1 MENSTSFLT
10 TFDFIVFFGSL
21 LGVMLLG
28 LWAGR
33 NESTSQDFFLAGRNV
48 RWWGVA
54 GSIFGSNI
62 SANHMVGMMGVG
74 FSLGFAES
82 HFEITAIAGLLLMCY
97 CFLPVYRKLNIYTLS
112 DYLSRRYDD
121 KSRIAYSVIMI
132 LIITMVMMLPAFYI
146 GSRSVNFLLVDQA
159 HINDVLQSAGGG
171 VPKAIEIN
179 KTYYVIGVLIMALV
193 TGVYT
198 IVGGLKAVI
207 ITDVL
212 QSVLMLIGALIVA
225 WFTFGAIGGWDEMR
239 ALDREGKDL
248 VHLYLPS
255 DHPQRPWTGM
265 LSGLMILHF
274 YYWGANQFIVQRAL
288 AAKSDKEARIGII
301 TAGFVKLLIPFISIG
316 TGIAAY
322 YVFSEKLP
330 GVSIDGDTAFPLLLR
345 EVVAPAGVAGLVG
358 LVAAGLI
365 GAILSSVDSM
375 MNSAATLITFDIY
388 KRYINPE
395 ASEKQLIKIGR
406 LLIGFMVTG
415 CAFLTIAV
423 FDPNTKQL
431 FFTYVASHQSK
442 LVGGVVV
449 AFAVGMLWKGATA
462 AGGFASIVTG
472 VIVSYAVVPV
482 YKGSLP
488 FGITL
493 PDSITLG
500 KIEFFS
506 SKFGAELNFFHGV
519 FVAAICA
526 VIANVVVS
534 KMTQV
539 DSEKSKL
546 TFVGLNI
553 FTESSLRS
561 LIVKILL
568 SLVVY
573 AILGLTMWKEI
584 LSPAIAAIIGSLW
597 TWSMFV
603 SASLKDNRQGEGS
616 SLIKDDRIWGGL
628 LAACAVFM
636 LFYFK

>member
-1 MENSTSFLT
+1 MENSGSFLT
-10 TFDFIVFFGSL
+10 TLDFVVFFGSL

-33 NESTSQDFFLAGRNV
+33 RESSTEEFFLAGRSV

-74 FSLGFAES
+74 FTLGFAES

-121 KSRIAYSVIMI
+121 KSRVAYSVIMI
-132 LIITMVMMLPAFYI
+132 LIITRVMMLPAFYI
-146 GSRSVNFLLVDQA
+146 GSRSVNFLLVDQV
-159 HINDVLQSAGGG
+159 HINDVLQSAGGESA
-171 VPKAIEIN
+171 KTIQIN
-179 KTYYVIGVLIMALV
+179 KTYYIIGVLIMALV

-207 ITDVL
+207 VTDVL
-212 QSVLMLIGALIVA
+212 QSVLMLLGALIVA
-225 WFTFGAIGGWDEMR
+225 WFTFGEIGGWDQMR

-248 VHLYLPS
+248 MHLYLPS
-255 DHPQRPWTGM
+255 DHPQRPWSGM

-288 AAKSDKEARIGII
+288 AAKSDKEARVGII

-322 YVFSEKLP
+322 YVFSKKLP
-330 GVSIDGDTAFPLLLR
+330 GVAIDGDTAFPLLLR
-345 EVVAPAGVAGLVG
+345 EVVAPAGIAGLVG

-395 ASEKQLIKIGR
+395 ADEKQLIKIGR
-406 LLIGFMVTG
+406 ILIGVMVTG
-415 CAFLTIAV
+415 CALLTIAV

-472 VIVSYAVVPV
+472 VVVSYSIVPLYGV
-482 YKGSLP
+482 
-488 FGITL
+488 
-493 PDSITLG
+493 TLG
-500 KIEFFS
+500 KTEFFS
-506 SKFGAELNFFHGV
+506 GLFGPNLNFFHGV

-526 VIANVVVS
+526 AIFLVWDPLWLA
-534 KMTQV
+534 
-539 DSEKSKL
+539 KL
-546 TFVGLNI
+546 SRRF
-553 FTESSLRS
+553 
-561 LIVKILL
+561 
-568 SLVVY
+568 
-573 AILGLTMWKEI
+573 W
-584 LSPAIAAIIGSLW
+584 
-597 TWSMFV
+597 
-603 SASLKDNRQGEGS
+603 
-616 SLIKDDRIWGGL
+616 IWCL
-628 LAACAVFM
+628 
-636 LFYFK
+636 

>member
-1 MENSTSFLT
+1 M
-10 TFDFIVFFGSL
+10 G
-21 LGVMLLG
+21 LG

-33 NESTSQDFFLAGRNV
+33 NESSSKDYFLAGRNV

-74 FSLGFAES
+74 FTLGFAES
-82 HFEITAIAGLLLMCY
+82 HFEITAIAGLLLLCY

-121 KSRIAYSVIMI
+121 KSRVAYSVIMV

-146 GSRSVNFLLVDQA
+146 GSRSVNFLMVDQG
-159 HINDVLQSAGGG
+159 HINEVLKASAGGE
-171 VPKAIEIN
+171 AQTIEID
-179 KTYYVIGVLIMALV
+179 KTYYILGVLIMALV

-207 ITDVL
+207 VTDVL
-212 QSVLMLIGALIVA
+212 QSVLMLVGALIVA
-225 WFTFGAIGGWDEMR
+225 WFTFNSVEIGGWDGMR
-239 ALDREGKDL
+239 ALDAKGKDL

-265 LSGLMILHF
+265 LSGLMVLHF

-288 AAKSDKEARIGII
+288 AAKTDKEARVGII

-322 YVFSEKLP
+322 YVFAERMP
-330 GVSIDGDTAFPLLLR
+330 GVQVDGDTAFPLLLR
-345 EVVAPAGVAGLVG
+345 EVVAPAGIAGLVG

-375 MNSAATLITFDIY
+375 MNSAATLITFDFY
-388 KRYINPE
+388 KRFVNPE
-395 ASEKQLIKIGR
+395 ATDKQLIWMGR
-406 LLIGFMVTG
+406 VLIGVMVIG
-415 CAFLTIAV
+415 CALLTIIV

-462 AGGFASIVTG
+462 AGGFASIITG
-472 VIVSYAVVPV
+472 VVVSYAVVPV
-482 YKGSLP
+482 YEV
-488 FGITL
+488 
-493 PDSITLG
+493 TLG
-500 KIEFFS
+500 KTEFFS
-506 SKFGAELNFFHGV
+506 GMFGASLNFFHGV
-519 FVAAICA
+519 FVAAILA
-526 VIANVVVS
+526 TLANVIVS
-534 KMTQV
+534 KITQA
-539 DSEKSKL
+539 DEQKSNL
-546 TFVGLNI
+546 TFVGLGV
-553 FTESSLRS
+553 FTRASLRA
-561 LIVKILL
+561 LITKVVL
-568 SLVVY
+568 SLLAY
-573 AILGLTMWKEI
+573 ALLGFFMWREI
-584 LSPAIAAIIGSLW
+584 ASPLVAALIGAAW
-597 TWSMFV
+597 TWAMFI
-603 SASLKDNRQGEGS
+603 SAALKNPTDSLLKDDK
-616 SLIKDDRIWGGL
+616 LWGGL

>member
-1 MENSTSFLT
+1 MENTGTFLT
-10 TFDFIVFFGSL
+10 TLDFVVFFGSL
-21 LGVMLLG
+21 LGVMALG

-33 NESTSQDFFLAGRNV
+33 KESTTKDYFLAGRNV

-74 FSLGFAES
+74 FTLGFAES
-82 HFEITAIAGLLLMCY
+82 HFEITAIAGLLLLCY

-121 KSRIAYSVIMI
+121 KSRVAYSVIMV

-159 HINDVLQSAGGG
+159 HINEVLKASANG
-171 VPKAIEIN
+171 VAQTVQID
-179 KTYYVIGVLIMALV
+179 KTYYVYGVLIMALV

-207 ITDVL
+207 VTDVL
-212 QSVLMLIGALIVA
+212 QSILMLAGALIVA
-225 WFTFGAIGGWDEMR
+225 WFTYGEVGGWDGMR
-239 ALDREGKDL
+239 ALDAKGKDL

-265 LSGLMILHF
+265 LSGLMVLHF

-288 AAKSDKEARIGII
+288 AAKTDKEARVGII

-322 YVFSEKLP
+322 YVFAERMP
-330 GVSIDGDTAFPLLLR
+330 GVRVDGDTAFPLLLR
-345 EVVAPAGVAGLVG
+345 ELVAPAGIAGLVG

-375 MNSAATLITFDIY
+375 MNSAATLITFDFY
-388 KRYINPE
+388 KRFVNPQ
-395 ASEKQLIKIGR
+395 ATDRQLIRMGR
-406 LLIGFMVTG
+406 MLIGVMVIG
-415 CAFLTIAV
+415 CALLTIVV

-442 LVGGVVV
+442 LVGDVVV

-462 AGGFASIVTG
+462 AGGFASIITG
-472 VIVSYAVVPV
+472 VVVSYAVVPV
-482 YKGSLP
+482 YGV
-488 FGITL
+488 
-493 PDSITLG
+493 TLG
-500 KIEFFS
+500 KTEFFS
-506 SKFGAELNFFHGV
+506 GMFGTNLNFFHGV
-519 FVAAICA
+519 FIAAIFA
-526 VIANVVVS
+526 VLANVIVS
-534 KMTQV
+534 KMTQS
-539 DSEKSKL
+539 DEQKSSL
-546 TFVGLNI
+546 TFVGLGV
-553 FTESSLRS
+553 FTHASLRLLITKVTLSLLVYALLGFLMWREIAVPLVAALVASAWTWLMFLDAALKTPLSAASKGRAHS
-561 LIVKILL
+561 LIREDK
-568 SLVVY
+568 
-573 AILGLTMWKEI
+573 
-584 LSPAIAAIIGSLW
+584 
-597 TWSMFV
+597 F
-603 SASLKDNRQGEGS
+603 
-616 SLIKDDRIWGGL
+616 WGGL

>member
-1 MENSTSFLT
+1 MENTGTFLT
-10 TFDFIVFFGSL
+10 TLDFVVFFASL
-21 LGVMLLG
+21 LGVMGLG

-33 NESTSQDFFLAGRNV
+33 NESSSKDYFLAGRNV

-74 FSLGFAES
+74 FTLGFAES
-82 HFEITAIAGLLLMCY
+82 HFEITAIAGLLLLCY

-121 KSRIAYSVIMI
+121 KSRVAYSVIMV

-146 GSRSVNFLLVDQA
+146 GSRSVNFLMVDQG
-159 HINDVLQSAGGG
+159 HINEVLKASAGGE
-171 VPKAIEIN
+171 AQTIEID
-179 KTYYVIGVLIMALV
+179 KTYYILGVLIMALV

-207 ITDVL
+207 VTDVL
-212 QSVLMLIGALIVA
+212 QSVLMLVGALIVA
-225 WFTFGAIGGWDEMR
+225 WFTFNSVEIGGWDGMR
-239 ALDREGKDL
+239 ALDAKGKDL

-265 LSGLMILHF
+265 LSGLMVLHF

-288 AAKSDKEARIGII
+288 AAKTDKEARVGII

-322 YVFSEKLP
+322 YVFAERMP
-330 GVSIDGDTAFPLLLR
+330 GVQVDGDTAFPLLLR
-345 EVVAPAGVAGLVG
+345 EVVAPAGIAGLVG

-375 MNSAATLITFDIY
+375 MNSAATLITFDFY
-388 KRYINPE
+388 KRFVNPE
-395 ASEKQLIKIGR
+395 ATDKQLIRMGR
-406 LLIGFMVTG
+406 VLIGVMVIG
-415 CAFLTIAV
+415 CALLTIIV

-462 AGGFASIVTG
+462 AGGFASIITG
-472 VIVSYAVVPV
+472 VVVSYAVVPV
-482 YKGSLP
+482 YEV
-488 FGITL
+488 
-493 PDSITLG
+493 TLG
-500 KIEFFS
+500 KTEFFS
-506 SKFGAELNFFHGV
+506 GMFGASLNFFHGV
-519 FVAAICA
+519 FVAAILA
-526 VIANVVVS
+526 TLANVIVS
-534 KMTQV
+534 KITQA
-539 DSEKSKL
+539 DEQKSNL
-546 TFVGLNI
+546 TFVGLGV
-553 FTESSLRS
+553 FTKASLRA
-561 LIVKILL
+561 LITKVVL
-568 SLVVY
+568 SLLAY
-573 AILGLTMWKEI
+573 ALLGFFMWREI
-584 LSPAIAAIIGSLW
+584 ASPLVAALIGAAWTWAMFISAALKNPTGSL
-597 TWSMFV
+597 
-603 SASLKDNRQGEGS
+603 LKDDK
-616 SLIKDDRIWGGL
+616 LWGGL

>member
-1 MENSTSFLT
+1 MENTGTFLT
-10 TFDFIVFFGSL
+10 TLDFVVFFSSL
-21 LGVMLLG
+21 LGVMALG

-33 NESTSQDFFLAGRNV
+33 NESSSKDYFLAGRNV

-74 FSLGFAES
+74 FTLGFAES
-82 HFEITAIAGLLLMCY
+82 HFEITAIAGLLLLCY

-121 KSRIAYSVIMI
+121 KSRVAYSVIMV

-159 HINDVLQSAGGG
+159 HINEVLKASAGG
-171 VPKAIEIN
+171 VAQTIEID
-179 KTYYVIGVLIMALV
+179 KTYYILGVLIMALV

-207 ITDVL
+207 VTDVL
-212 QSVLMLIGALIVA
+212 QSILMLAGALIVA
-225 WFTFGAIGGWDEMR
+225 WFTFNSVEIGGWDGMR
-239 ALDREGKDL
+239 ALDAKGKDL

-255 DHPQRPWTGM
+255 DHPQRPWSGM
-265 LSGLMILHF
+265 LSGLMVLHF

-288 AAKSDKEARIGII
+288 AAKTDKEARMGII

-322 YVFSEKLP
+322 YVFAERMP
-330 GVSIDGDTAFPLLLR
+330 GVQVDGDTAFPLLLR
-345 EVVAPAGVAGLVG
+345 EVVAPAGIAGLVG

-375 MNSAATLITFDIY
+375 MNSAATLITFDFY
-388 KRYINPE
+388 KRFVNPE
-395 ASEKQLIKIGR
+395 ATDKQLIRMGR
-406 LLIGFMVTG
+406 VLIGVMVIG
-415 CAFLTIAV
+415 CALLTIVV

-462 AGGFASIVTG
+462 AGGFASIITG
-472 VIVSYAVVPV
+472 VVVSYAVVPV
-482 YKGSLP
+482 YGV
-488 FGITL
+488 
-493 PDSITLG
+493 TLG
-500 KIEFFS
+500 KTEFFS
-506 SKFGAELNFFHGV
+506 GMFGTNLNFFHGV
-519 FVAAICA
+519 FVAAIFA
-526 VIANVVVS
+526 TLANVIVS
-534 KMTQV
+534 KMTQA
-539 DSEKSKL
+539 DEEKSSL
-546 TFVGLNI
+546 TFVGLGV
-553 FTESSLRS
+553 FTKASLRA
-561 LIVKILL
+561 LITKVIL
-568 SLVVY
+568 SLLVY
-573 AILGLTMWKEI
+573 ALLGFFMWREI
-584 LSPAIAAIIGSLW
+584 ASPLVAALIGSAW
-597 TWSMFV
+597 TWSMFIDT
-603 SASLKDNRQGEGS
+603 ALKGKAGNLLKDD
-616 SLIKDDRIWGGL
+616 KFWGGL

>member
-1 MENSTSFLT
+1 MENTGSFLT
-10 TFDFIVFFGSL
+10 TLDFVVFFGSL
-21 LGVMLLG
+21 IGVMALG

-33 NESTSQDFFLAGRNV
+33 NESSTKEYFLAGRNV

-74 FSLGFAES
+74 FTLGFAES
-82 HFEITAIAGLLLMCY
+82 HFEITAIAGLLLLCY

-121 KSRIAYSVIMI
+121 KSRVAYSIIMV

-146 GSRSVNFLLVDQA
+146 GSRSVNFLLVDQE
-159 HINDVLQSAGGG
+159 HINEVLRASAGGE
-171 VPKAIEIN
+171 AQTIQID
-179 KTYYVIGVLIMALV
+179 KTYYILGVLIMALV

-207 ITDVL
+207 VTDVL
-212 QSVLMLIGALIVA
+212 QSVLMLAGALIVA
-225 WFTFGAIGGWDEMR
+225 WFTYGEVGGWNGMR
-239 ALDREGKDL
+239 ALDAEGKDL

-255 DHPQRPWTGM
+255 DHPQRPWSGM
-265 LSGLMILHF
+265 LSGLMVLHF

-288 AAKSDKEARIGII
+288 AAKSDKEARVGII

-322 YVFSEKLP
+322 YVFAERMP
-330 GVSIDGDTAFPLLLR
+330 GVQVDGDTAFPLLLR
-345 EVVAPAGVAGLVG
+345 EVVAPAGIAGLVG

-375 MNSAATLITFDIY
+375 MNSAATLITFDFY
-388 KRYINPE
+388 KRFVNPQ
-395 ASEKQLIKIGR
+395 ATDKQLIRMGR
-406 LLIGFMVTG
+406 VLIGVMVVG
-415 CAFLTIAV
+415 CALLTIAV

-472 VIVSYAVVPV
+472 VVVSYAVVPV
-482 YKGSLP
+482 YGAT
-488 FGITL
+488 FGKT
-493 PDSITLG
+493 
-500 KIEFFS
+500 EFFS
-506 SKFGAELNFFHGV
+506 GVFGSNLNFFHGV
-519 FVAAICA
+519 FVAAIFA
-526 VIANVVVS
+526 VLANVIVS

-539 DSEKSKL
+539 DEQKSSL
-546 TFVGLNI
+546 TFVGLGV
-553 FTESSLRS
+553 FTETGLRV
-561 LIVKILL
+561 LITKVLL
-568 SLVVY
+568 SLLVY
-573 AILGLTMWKEI
+573 ALLGFLMWRDIAE
-584 LSPAIAAIIGSLW
+584 PMIAAFVSSVW
-597 TWSMFV
+597 TWAMFI
-603 SASLKDNRQGEGS
+603 STALKGEEDQWRFNG
-616 SLIKDDRIWGGL
+616 LNIAGGVFRDDRFWGGL

>member
-1 MENSTSFLT
+1 MENTGTFLT
-10 TFDFIVFFGSL
+10 TLDFVVFFGSL
-21 LGVMLLG
+21 LGVMALG

-33 NESTSQDFFLAGRNV
+33 NESTSKDYFLAGRNV

-74 FSLGFAES
+74 FTLGFAES
-82 HFEITAIAGLLLMCY
+82 HFEITAIAGLLLLCY

-121 KSRIAYSVIMI
+121 KSRVAYSVIMV

-159 HINDVLQSAGGG
+159 HINEVLKASAGG
-171 VPKAIEIN
+171 VAQTIEID
-179 KTYYVIGVLIMALV
+179 KTYYILGVLIMALV

-207 ITDVL
+207 VTDVL
-212 QSVLMLIGALIVA
+212 QSVLMLAGALIVA
-225 WFTFGAIGGWDEMR
+225 WFTFNSVEIGGWDGMR
-239 ALDREGKDL
+239 ALDAKGKDL

-255 DHPQRPWTGM
+255 DHPQRPWSGM
-265 LSGLMILHF
+265 LSGLMVLHF

-288 AAKSDKEARIGII
+288 AAKTDKEARVGII

-322 YVFSEKLP
+322 YVFAERMP
-330 GVSIDGDTAFPLLLR
+330 GVQVDGDTAFPLLLR
-345 EVVAPAGVAGLVG
+345 EVVAPAGIAGLVG

-375 MNSAATLITFDIY
+375 MNSAATLITFDFY
-388 KRYINPE
+388 KRFVNPE
-395 ASEKQLIKIGR
+395 ATDKQLIRMGR
-406 LLIGFMVTG
+406 VLIGVMVIG
-415 CAFLTIAV
+415 CALLTIVV

-462 AGGFASIVTG
+462 AGGFASIITG
-472 VIVSYAVVPV
+472 VVVSYAVVPV
-482 YKGSLP
+482 YGV
-488 FGITL
+488 
-493 PDSITLG
+493 TLG
-500 KIEFFS
+500 KTEFFS
-506 SKFGAELNFFHGV
+506 GMFGTNLNFFHGV
-519 FVAAICA
+519 FVAAIFA
-526 VIANVVVS
+526 TLANVIVS
-534 KMTQV
+534 KMTQA
-539 DSEKSKL
+539 DEGKSSL
-546 TFVGLNI
+546 TFVGLGV
-553 FTESSLRS
+553 FTKASLRA
-561 LIVKILL
+561 LITKVML
-568 SLVVY
+568 SLLVY
-573 AILGLTMWKEI
+573 ALLGFFMWREI
-584 LSPAIAAIIGSLW
+584 ASPLVAALIGSTW
-597 TWSMFV
+597 TWSMFIDT
-603 SASLKDNRQGEGS
+603 ALKGKAGNLLKDD
-616 SLIKDDRIWGGL
+616 KFWGGL

>member
-1 MENSTSFLT
+1 MENTGTFLT
-10 TFDFIVFFGSL
+10 TLDFIVFFGSL
-21 LGVMLLG
+21 LGVMALG

-33 NESTSQDFFLAGRNV
+33 KESTTKDYFLAGRNV

-74 FSLGFAES
+74 FTLGFAES
-82 HFEITAIAGLLLMCY
+82 HFEITAIAGLLLLCY

-121 KSRIAYSVIMI
+121 KSRVAYSVIMV

-159 HINDVLQSAGGG
+159 HINEVLKASANG
-171 VPKAIEIN
+171 VAQTVQID
-179 KTYYVIGVLIMALV
+179 KTYYVYGVLIMALV

-207 ITDVL
+207 VTDVL
-212 QSVLMLIGALIVA
+212 QSILMLAGALIVA
-225 WFTFGAIGGWDEMR
+225 WFTYSEVGGWDGMR
-239 ALDREGKDL
+239 ALDAKGKDL

-265 LSGLMILHF
+265 LSGLMVLHF

-288 AAKSDKEARIGII
+288 AAKTDKEARVGII

-322 YVFSEKLP
+322 YVFAERMP
-330 GVSIDGDTAFPLLLR
+330 GVRVDGDTAFPLLLR
-345 EVVAPAGVAGLVG
+345 ELVAPAGIAGLVG

-375 MNSAATLITFDIY
+375 MNSAATLITFDFY
-388 KRYINPE
+388 KRFVNPQ
-395 ASEKQLIKIGR
+395 ATDRQLIRMGR
-406 LLIGFMVTG
+406 MLIGVMVIG
-415 CAFLTIAV
+415 CALLTIVV

-462 AGGFASIVTG
+462 AGGFASIITG
-472 VIVSYAVVPV
+472 VVVSYAVVPV
-482 YKGSLP
+482 YGV
-488 FGITL
+488 
-493 PDSITLG
+493 TLG
-500 KIEFFS
+500 KTEFFS
-506 SKFGAELNFFHGV
+506 GMFGTNLNFFHGV
-519 FVAAICA
+519 FIAAIFA
-526 VIANVVVS
+526 VLANVIVS
-534 KMTQV
+534 KMTQS
-539 DSEKSKL
+539 DEQKSSL
-546 TFVGLNI
+546 TFVGLGV
-553 FTESSLRS
+553 FTHASLRLLITKVTLSLLVYALLGFLMWREIAVPLVAALVASAWTWLMFLDAALKTPLSAASKGRAHS
-561 LIVKILL
+561 LIREDK
-568 SLVVY
+568 
-573 AILGLTMWKEI
+573 
-584 LSPAIAAIIGSLW
+584 
-597 TWSMFV
+597 F
-603 SASLKDNRQGEGS
+603 
-616 SLIKDDRIWGGL
+616 WGGL

>member
-1 MENSTSFLT
+1 M
-10 TFDFIVFFGSL
+10 G
-21 LGVMLLG
+21 LG

-33 NESTSQDFFLAGRNV
+33 NESSSKDYFLAGRNV

-74 FSLGFAES
+74 FTLGFAES
-82 HFEITAIAGLLLMCY
+82 HFEITAIAGLLLLCY

-121 KSRIAYSVIMI
+121 KSRVAYSVIMV

-146 GSRSVNFLLVDQA
+146 GSRSVNFLMVDQG
-159 HINDVLQSAGGG
+159 HINEVLKASAGGE
-171 VPKAIEIN
+171 AQTIEID
-179 KTYYVIGVLIMALV
+179 KTYYILGVLIMALV

-207 ITDVL
+207 VTDVL
-212 QSVLMLIGALIVA
+212 QSVLMLVGALIVA
-225 WFTFGAIGGWDEMR
+225 WFTFNSVEIGGWDGMR
-239 ALDREGKDL
+239 ALDAKGKDL

-265 LSGLMILHF
+265 LSGLMVLHF

-288 AAKSDKEARIGII
+288 AAKTDKEARVGII

-322 YVFSEKLP
+322 YVFAERMP
-330 GVSIDGDTAFPLLLR
+330 GVQVDGDTAFPLLLR
-345 EVVAPAGVAGLVG
+345 EVVAPAGIAGLVG

-375 MNSAATLITFDIY
+375 MNSAATLITFDFY
-388 KRYINPE
+388 KRFVNPE
-395 ASEKQLIKIGR
+395 ATDKQLIRMGR
-406 LLIGFMVTG
+406 VLIGVMVIG
-415 CAFLTIAV
+415 CALLTIIV

-462 AGGFASIVTG
+462 AGGFASIITG
-472 VIVSYAVVPV
+472 VVVSYAVVPV
-482 YKGSLP
+482 YEV
-488 FGITL
+488 
-493 PDSITLG
+493 TLG
-500 KIEFFS
+500 KTEFFS
-506 SKFGAELNFFHGV
+506 GMFGASLNFFHGV
-519 FVAAICA
+519 FVAAILA
-526 VIANVVVS
+526 TLANVIVS
-534 KMTQV
+534 KITQA
-539 DSEKSKL
+539 DEQKSNL
-546 TFVGLNI
+546 TFVGLGV
-553 FTESSLRS
+553 FTRASLRA
-561 LIVKILL
+561 LITKVVL
-568 SLVVY
+568 SLLAY
-573 AILGLTMWKEI
+573 ALLGFFMWREI
-584 LSPAIAAIIGSLW
+584 ASPLVAALIGAAWTWAMFISAALKNPTGSL
-597 TWSMFV
+597 
-603 SASLKDNRQGEGS
+603 LKDDK
-616 SLIKDDRIWGGL
+616 LWGGL

>member
-1 MENSTSFLT
+1 MENSGSFLT
-10 TFDFIVFFGSL
+10 TLDFVVFFGSL

-33 NESTSQDFFLAGRNV
+33 RESSTEEFFLAGRSV

-74 FSLGFAES
+74 FTLGFAES

-121 KSRIAYSVIMI
+121 KSRVAYSVIMI

-159 HINDVLQSAGGG
+159 HINDVLQSAGGESA
-171 VPKAIEIN
+171 KTIQIN
-179 KTYYVIGVLIMALV
+179 KTYYIIGVLIMALV

-207 ITDVL
+207 VTDVL
-212 QSVLMLIGALIVA
+212 QSVLMLLGALIVA
-225 WFTFGAIGGWDEMR
+225 WFTFGEIGGWDQMR
-239 ALDREGKDL
+239 TLDREGKDL
-248 VHLYLPS
+248 MHLYLPS
-255 DHPQRPWTGM
+255 DHPQRPWSGM

-288 AAKSDKEARIGII
+288 AAKSDKEARVGII

-322 YVFSEKLP
+322 YVFSKKLP
-330 GVSIDGDTAFPLLLR
+330 GVAIDGDTAFPLLLR
-345 EVVAPAGVAGLVG
+345 EVVAPAGIAGLVG

-395 ASEKQLIKIGR
+395 ADEKQLIKIGR
-406 LLIGFMVTG
+406 ILIGVMVTG
-415 CAFLTIAV
+415 CALLTIAV

-472 VIVSYAVVPV
+472 VVVSYSIVPLYGV
-482 YKGSLP
+482 
-488 FGITL
+488 
-493 PDSITLG
+493 TLG
-500 KIEFFS
+500 KTEFFS
-506 SKFGAELNFFHGV
+506 GLFGPNLNFFHGV

-526 VIANVVVS
+526 AIANFIVS
-534 KMTQV
+534 KLTQP

-546 TFVGLNI
+546 TFIGLGI
-553 FTESSLRS
+553 FTESSMRS
-561 LIVKILL
+561 LFLKAGL

-573 AILGLTMWKEI
+573 AGLGLTMWKEI
-584 LSPAIAAIIGSLW
+584 LSPVVAAVIGSLW
-597 TWSMFV
+597 TWGMF
-603 SASLKDNRQGEGS
+603 ASTAIKANGQGEGGN
-616 SLIKDDRIWGGL
+616 LLKDDRVWGGL

>member
-171 VPKAIEIN
+171 AAKAIEIN

-207 ITDVL
+207 VTDVL
-212 QSVLMLIGALIVA
+212 QSVLMLAGALIVA
-225 WFTFGAIGGWDEMR
+225 YFTFSEVGGWSGMR
-239 ALDREGKDL
+239 ELDSAGKDL

-265 LSGLMILHF
+265 LSGLLVLHF

-322 YVFSEKLP
+322 YVFSKKLP
-330 GVSIDGDTAFPLLLR
+330 GVAIDGDTAFPLLLR
-345 EVVAPAGVAGLVG
+345 EVVAPAGIAGLVG

-395 ASEKQLIKIGR
+395 ASDHQLIKIGR
-406 LLIGFMVTG
+406 ILIGVMVVG
-415 CAFLTIAV
+415 CALLTVLV

-449 AFAVGMLWKGATA
+449 AFAVGMLWRGATA
-462 AGGFASIVTG
+462 AGGFASIITG
-472 VIVSYAVVPV
+472 VIVSYAIIPI
-482 YKGSLP
+482 YSS
-488 FGITL
+488 
-493 PDSITLG
+493 SIG
-500 KIEFFS
+500 KIEFFENL
-506 SKFGAELNFFHGV
+506 FGSQLNFFHGV
-519 FVAAICA
+519 FIAAICA

-534 KMTQV
+534 KLTQA

-553 FTESSLRS
+553 FTESSLR
-561 LIVKILL
+561 LLVVKILI
-568 SLVVY
+568 SLAVY
-573 AILGLTMWKEI
+573 AMLGFGMWKEI
-584 LSPAIAAIIGSLW
+584 LSPTSAAVVGSLW
-597 TWSMFV
+597 TWGMFV
-603 SASLKDNRQGEGS
+603 SASLMDNSQAEGS

>member
-1 MENSTSFLT
+1 MENTGTFLT
-10 TFDFIVFFGSL
+10 TLDFVVFFGSL
-21 LGVMLLG
+21 LGVMALG

-33 NESTSQDFFLAGRNV
+33 NESTSKDYFLAGRNV

-74 FSLGFAES
+74 FTLGFAES
-82 HFEITAIAGLLLMCY
+82 HFEITAIAGLLLLCY

-121 KSRIAYSVIMI
+121 KSRVAYSVIMV

-159 HINDVLQSAGGG
+159 HINEVLKASAGGE
-171 VPKAIEIN
+171 AQTIEID
-179 KTYYVIGVLIMALV
+179 KTYYILGVLIMALV

-207 ITDVL
+207 VTDVL
-212 QSVLMLIGALIVA
+212 QSVLMLAGALIVA
-225 WFTFGAIGGWDEMR
+225 WFTFNSVEIGGWDGMR
-239 ALDREGKDL
+239 ALDAKGKDL

-255 DHPQRPWTGM
+255 DHPQRPWSGM
-265 LSGLMILHF
+265 LSGLMVLHF

-288 AAKSDKEARIGII
+288 AAKTDKEARVGII

-322 YVFSEKLP
+322 YVFAARMP
-330 GVSIDGDTAFPLLLR
+330 GVQVDGDTAFPLLLR
-345 EVVAPAGVAGLVG
+345 EVVAPAGIAGLVG

-375 MNSAATLITFDIY
+375 MNSAATLITFDFY
-388 KRYINPE
+388 KRFVNPE
-395 ASEKQLIKIGR
+395 ATDKQLIRMGR
-406 LLIGFMVTG
+406 VLIGVMVIG
-415 CAFLTIAV
+415 CALLTIVV

-462 AGGFASIVTG
+462 AGGFASIITG
-472 VIVSYAVVPV
+472 VVVSYAVVPV
-482 YKGSLP
+482 YGV
-488 FGITL
+488 
-493 PDSITLG
+493 TLG
-500 KIEFFS
+500 KTEFFS
-506 SKFGAELNFFHGV
+506 GMFGTNLNFFHGV
-519 FVAAICA
+519 FVAAIFA
-526 VIANVVVS
+526 TLANVIVS

-539 DSEKSKL
+539 DEQKSSL
-546 TFVGLNI
+546 TFVGLGV
-553 FTESSLRS
+553 FTKASLRA
-561 LIVKILL
+561 LITKVML
-568 SLVVY
+568 SLLVY
-573 AILGLTMWKEI
+573 ALLGFFMWREI
-584 LSPAIAAIIGSLW
+584 ASPLVAALIGSTW
-597 TWSMFV
+597 TWSMFIDT
-603 SASLKDNRQGEGS
+603 ALKGKAGNLLKDD
-616 SLIKDDRIWGGL
+616 KFWGGL

>member
-1 MENSTSFLT
+1 M
-10 TFDFIVFFGSL
+10 FFGSL

-33 NESTSQDFFLAGRNV
+33 RESSTEEFFLAGRSV

-74 FSLGFAES
+74 FTLGFAES

-121 KSRIAYSVIMI
+121 KSRVAYSVIMI

-146 GSRSVNFLLVDQA
+146 GSRSVNFLLVDQV
-159 HINDVLQSAGGG
+159 HINDVLQSAGGDSA
-171 VPKAIEIN
+171 KTIQIN
-179 KTYYVIGVLIMALV
+179 KTYYIIGVLIMALV

-207 ITDVL
+207 VTDVL
-212 QSVLMLIGALIVA
+212 QSVLMLLGALIVA
-225 WFTFGAIGGWDEMR
+225 WFTFGEIGGWDQMR

-248 VHLYLPS
+248 MHLYLPS
-255 DHPQRPWTGM
+255 DHPQRPWSGM

-288 AAKSDKEARIGII
+288 AAKSDKEARVGII

-322 YVFSEKLP
+322 YVFSKKLP
-330 GVSIDGDTAFPLLLR
+330 GVAIDGDTAFPLLLR
-345 EVVAPAGVAGLVG
+345 EVVAPAGIAGLVG

-395 ASEKQLIKIGR
+395 ADEKQLIKIGR
-406 LLIGFMVTG
+406 ILIGVMVTG
-415 CAFLTIAV
+415 CALLTIAV

-472 VIVSYAVVPV
+472 VVVSYSIVPL
-482 YKGSLP
+482 YGA
-488 FGITL
+488 
-493 PDSITLG
+493 TLG
-500 KIEFFS
+500 KTEFFS
-506 SKFGAELNFFHGV
+506 GLFGPNLNFFHGV

-526 VIANVVVS
+526 AIANVIVS
-534 KMTQV
+534 KLTQP

-546 TFVGLNI
+546 TFIGLGI
-553 FTESSLRS
+553 FTESSMRS
-561 LIVKILL
+561 LFLKAGL

-573 AILGLTMWKEI
+573 AVLGLTMWKEI
-584 LSPAIAAIIGSLW
+584 LSPVVAAVIGSLW
-597 TWSMFV
+597 TWGMF
-603 SASLKDNRQGEGS
+603 ASTAIKANGQGEEGN
-616 SLIKDDRIWGGL
+616 LLKDDRVWGGL